1 MALILVVD
9 DDEDI
14 RDMLQRVLENAGY
27 EVVTTDDT
35 GAIPVAQTSQPAA
48 ILLDLLMPLL
58 TGEEIC
64 RRLRADPAT
73 AAIPVVAMS
82 ASRNIAALAD
92 QTIFTDRLV
101 KPFRLPTLADTLA
114 RCGPYP
120 APPTPPIGRLGAAL
134 DRFQAEHGWSD
145 AALAAA
151 LHTSE
156 RALPALRWCALPTSD
171 LQITRITNAF
181 GLNRLVLTQIVE
193 GGPAPSP

>member
-14 RDMLQRVLENAGY
+14 RNMLQRVLEDAGY

-35 GAIPVAQTSQPAA
+35 AAIPVAQTSQPSA

-82 ASRNIAALAD
+82 ASRNIDALAD

-101 KPFRLPTLADTLA
+101 KPFRLPPPPDTLT
-114 RCGPYP
+114 RCRPHP
-120 APPTPPIGRLGAAL
+120 APPTPPIGRLVAAL
-134 DRFQAEHGWSD
+134 DRFQAAHGWND

-151 LHTSE
+151 LHTSD
-156 RALPALRWCALPTSD
+156 RA
-171 LQITRITNAF
+171 
-181 GLNRLVLTQIVE
+181 
-193 GGPAPSP
+193 